1 MGEFT
6 FPALPAASLPACPP
20 DRHEDSR
27 RCPVDDF
34 VTAVSDRTPP
44 SVNARVAVRRT
55 PSGVI
60 VRRPAPQ
67 DGTGPGVP
75 GFGGPPR

>member
-27 RCPVDDF
+27 HCPGDDF

-60 VRRPAPQ
+60 ARRPAPQ